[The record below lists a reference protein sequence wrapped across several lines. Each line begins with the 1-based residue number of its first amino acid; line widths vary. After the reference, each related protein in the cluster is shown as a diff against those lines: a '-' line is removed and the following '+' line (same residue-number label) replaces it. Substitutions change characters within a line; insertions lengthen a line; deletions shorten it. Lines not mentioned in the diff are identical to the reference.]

1 MGMFDWY
8 KPKERTC
15 CPVCKEVLEEWQ
27 GKDGDNALFVW
38 QEGIAH
44 PIDQRVDEDWAISK
58 EDYVKFRLPKEFSI
72 YTNECNCPC
81 FVVADCSTS
90 EGIWNKTVII
100 DSTNVKQGSMR
111 KSDFKEYLK
120 WLNSRKT

>member
-38 QEGIAH
+38 QEGDVH
-44 PIDQRVDEDWAISK
+44 PIDQKVDEDCAISK
-58 EDYVKFRLPKEFSI
+58 EDYVKFKLPRSFLYTLTSVTVLFS
-72 YTNECNCPC
+72 
-81 FVVADCSTS
+81 
-90 EGIWNKTVII
+90 
-100 DSTNVKQGSMR
+100 
-111 KSDFKEYLK
+111 
-120 WLNSRKT
+120 